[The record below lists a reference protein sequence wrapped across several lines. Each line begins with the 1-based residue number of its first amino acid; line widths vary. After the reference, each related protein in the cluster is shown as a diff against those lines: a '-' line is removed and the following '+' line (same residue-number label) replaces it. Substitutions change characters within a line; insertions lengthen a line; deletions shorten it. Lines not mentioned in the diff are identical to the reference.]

1 MERMEYTW
9 LQTSWVYLLLN
20 RPPGNKDKEM
30 EVHIML
36 NRIILSGRLTRD
48 PELRHT
54 QSGIPVASFSL
65 AVNRDFKDKATGETP
80 VDFIDIV
87 AWRHTGEFAANY
99 FAKGSMAVVEGRL
112 QVRDWT
118 DREGGKRRTTEVVAS
133 NIYFGDSTKKKSAPA
148 PASDARAVPP
158 TSEFE
163 DDADGEL
170 PF

>member
-1 MERMEYTW
+1 
-9 LQTSWVYLLLN
+9 
-20 RPPGNKDKEM
+20 
-30 EVHIML
+30 ML

-48 PELRHT
+48 PELRRT

-112 QVRDWT
+112 QIRDWT
-118 DREGGKRRTTEVVAS
+118 DREGGRRRTAE
-133 NIYFGDSTKKKSAPA
+133 GRGQQHLLWRLRQKKSAPA
-148 PASDARAVPP
+148 PAANADATPP
-158 TSEFE
+158 ASEF
-163 DDADGEL
+163 DADADGEL

>member
-1 MERMEYTW
+1 
-9 LQTSWVYLLLN
+9 
-20 RPPGNKDKEM
+20 
-30 EVHIML
+30 ML

-48 PELRHT
+48 PELRRT

-65 AVNRDFKDKATGETP
+65 AVNRDFKDKATGEMP

-112 QVRDWT
+112 QIRDWT
-118 DREGGKRRTTEVVAS
+118 DREGGRRRTAEVVAS
-133 NIYFGDSTKKKSAPA
+133 SIYFGDSAKKKSAPA
-148 PASDARAVPP
+148 PAANTDATPP

-163 DDADGEL
+163 SEADEEL

>member
-1 MERMEYTW
+1 
-9 LQTSWVYLLLN
+9 
-20 RPPGNKDKEM
+20 
-30 EVHIML
+30 ML

-48 PELRHT
+48 PELRRT

-65 AVNRDFKDKATGETP
+65 AVNRDFKDKATRETP

-112 QVRDWT
+112 QIRDWT
-118 DREGGKRRTTEVVAS
+118 DREGGRRRTAEVVAS
-133 NIYFGDSTKKKSAPA
+133 NIYFGGSAKKKSAPA
-148 PASDARAVPP
+148 PAANADATPP
-158 TSEFE
+158 ASEF
-163 DDADGEL
+163 DADADGEL

>member
-1 MERMEYTW
+1 
-9 LQTSWVYLLLN
+9 
-20 RPPGNKDKEM
+20 
-30 EVHIML
+30 ML

-48 PELRHT
+48 PELRRT

-112 QVRDWT
+112 QIRDWT
-118 DREGGKRRTTEVVAS
+118 DREGGRRRTAEVGAS
-133 NIYFGDSTKKKSAPA
+133 NIYIGGSAKKKSAPA
-148 PASDARAVPP
+148 PAANTDATPP
-158 TSEFE
+158 ASEFE
-163 DDADGEL
+163 SDVDSEL

>member
-1 MERMEYTW
+1 
-9 LQTSWVYLLLN
+9 
-20 RPPGNKDKEM
+20 
-30 EVHIML
+30 ML

-48 PELRHT
+48 PELRRT

-99 FAKGSMAVVEGRL
+99 FTKGSMAVVEGRL
-112 QVRDWT
+112 QIRDWT
-118 DREGGKRRTTEVVAS
+118 DREGGRRRTAEGVAS
-133 NIYFGDSTKKKSAPA
+133 NIYFGGAAKKKSDPTHAANPDA
-148 PASDARAVPP
+148 TPPASEFDA
-158 TSEFE
+158 
-163 DDADGEL
+163 DADGEL